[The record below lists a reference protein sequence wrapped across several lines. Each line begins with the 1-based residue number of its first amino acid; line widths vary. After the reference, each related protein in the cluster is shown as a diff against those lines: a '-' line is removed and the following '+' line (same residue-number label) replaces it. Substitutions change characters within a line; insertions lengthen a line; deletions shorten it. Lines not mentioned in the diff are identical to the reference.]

1 MATHAQLA
9 AKLLRNAAGFFR
21 ALGEQNATIRQD
33 METNA
38 RTCDTVAD
46 LVETDP
52 TGVVPDEGDD
62 TPD

>member
-9 AKLLRNAAGFFR
+9 AKLLRNTAGFFR

-38 RTCDTVAD
+38 RTCDAVAD

-52 TGVVPDEGDD
+52 TGVISDDDDD

>member
-1 MATHAQLA
+1 
-9 AKLLRNAAGFFR
+9 
-21 ALGEQNATIRQD
+21 

-52 TGVVPDEGDD
+52 TGVVPDERDD